1 MSVAAEPLCHAA
13 EEDVFRRNEAAR
25 RERYEEVLHDV
36 DAVAVWVEVQ
46 AESRRDAES
55 VRFEECS
62 GREAR
67 SERYRRTV
75 LCDNHREHKPAS
87 HPPGEPG
94 VW

>member
-55 VRFEECS
+55 VRFGECS